1 MSKRSIAAI
10 GQESS
15 TSIPKCSWPMKK
27 RIVKNDESSC
37 DMSSMNNN
45 NTCSTYACAASNQYF
60 RQSFKKGL
68 ISRQAEQIIINLIP
82 DYIPQKVEDIKNDLS
97 SFGKEEDQNILELDS
112 FVSEA
117 SHDEKFI
124 VENALSGRTSVF
136 CSILRV
142 LEAAI
147 SEGHN
152 PVQERV
158 FYDPKKIAL
167 SIRAG
172 DVPAEMSAKDFIS
185 FCLEI
190 LSSHSLEGNGFKDIA
205 ESDFADDII
214 KKLFPSSKNPLLGLS
229 FDQSKNRQYT
239 KKYEGS
245 ISNTKFKLKVIRF
258 ERAIMISSEK
268 IHARVK
274 RFPVFKSGEEKLQR
288 SLILSGTTAPP
299 RSIPKANRPVKGNMT
314 MSNSKKDIPS
324 I

>member
-1 MSKRSIAAI
+1 M
-10 GQESS
+10 
-15 TSIPKCSWPMKK
+15 
-27 RIVKNDESSC
+27 
-37 DMSSMNNN
+37 
-45 NTCSTYACAASNQYF
+45 
-60 RQSFKKGL
+60 
-68 ISRQAEQIIINLIP
+68 
-82 DYIPQKVEDIKNDLS
+82 
-97 SFGKEEDQNILELDS
+97 
-112 FVSEA
+112 
-117 SHDEKFI
+117 
-124 VENALSGRTSVF
+124 SGRTSVF

-214 KKLFPSSKNPLLGLS
+214 KKLFPSSKHPLLGLS